1 MSEINEINIPNVV
14 IPKFGTNEVWLNGVP
29 FVPSNHPSVTTQI
42 GFPIVEIPGCVKMHQ
57 DNKDHVT
64 RMPFDHDLVNQDEDG
79 VTTLCPHGEYP
90 SYEAMEYTQIG
101 RASCRERV

>member
-42 GFPIVEIPGCVKMHQ
+42 GFPIVEIPGCCLLYTSPSPR
-57 DNKDHVT
+57 DRT
-64 RMPFDHDLVNQDEDG
+64 RSRMP
-79 VTTLCPHGEYP
+79 
-90 SYEAMEYTQIG
+90 SSA
-101 RASCRERV
+101 

>member
-42 GFPIVEIPGCVKMHQ
+42 GFPIVEIPG
-57 DNKDHVT
+57 
-64 RMPFDHDLVNQDEDG
+64 
-79 VTTLCPHGEYP
+79 LCQN
-90 SYEAMEYTQIG
+90 A
-101 RASCRERV
+101 